1 MSSPRMSAGRLRTL
15 AATGSATLLLALHF
29 SYAEESD
36 QDDLLALFWP
46 RFRSFVRRFLAN
58 PRLPKAQRCPK
69 MSGAWYRAAGNTVGP
84 PVTPAVTADVADVAE
99 SRVDVSRCQR
109 AGGQRVRAG
118 RAAARTR
125 RADADVRRQSIARAL
140 SSLGVLGECGALPA
154 VRFNRTSGRKATIPA
169 GSQNVFGLRLSETT
183 TISDRVPFP
192 LI

>member
-99 SRVDVSRCQR
+99 SRVDVSWCQR

-118 RAAARTR
+118 RAAARTPSGWVLR
-125 RADADVRRQSIARAL
+125 ESQTDGTSINGTRTVWTL
-140 SSLGVLGECGALPA
+140 KSQYLG
-154 VRFNRTSGRKATIPA
+154 AT
-169 GSQNVFGLRLSETT
+169 
-183 TISDRVPFP
+183 
-192 LI
+192 